1 VLVRTLSRWLVLTG
15 RVPRLL
21 QEWGAGMRRSF
32 GYVCLFLGA
41 LVLMVGV
48 LAKPVLYHN
57 LAKVPLDQKTTLIS
71 TGQHMS
77 ALEASAAGV
86 KVLTDATLQNTR
98 IVVGIPGKAKGNSA
112 FWQYLVVNKEVG
124 GKDLS
129 YSQEG
134 VSFDRVTGQA
144 TNCCGD
150 YLSVGTLD
158 HPAAIQSSFT
168 HKGLFFK
175 FPFDTQKITYQW
187 WDGDLGRT
195 EPMKYVAT
203 QQVQG
208 VQTYVFQQK
217 TGPVTYGKQT
227 GVPGELFNTNKP
239 VNADEVYQNTR
250 TLYVEPNTG
259 LIIKGVEQ
267 QNKRLEAPG
276 FSAVPIT
283 EGTIGYTAAT
293 IKKNVADLGSKG
305 TLLGFLNGP
314 LTWIGILL
322 GLLLMGAGAFL
333 ASGGSRAKGSKTGPQ
348 HAADPNLVNQK

>member
-1 VLVRTLSRWLVLTG
+1 
-15 RVPRLL
+15 
-21 QEWGAGMRRSF
+21 MRRVA

-41 LVLMVGV
+41 LVLMIGV

-57 LAKVPLDQKTTLIS
+57 LAKVPLDQKTTLVS
-71 TGQHMS
+71 VGEHMS
-77 ALEASAAGV
+77 ALEVSSAGV
-86 KVLTDATLQNTR
+86 KVLTDATLQNTK

-124 GKDLS
+124 GKDLN

-134 VSFDRVTGQA
+134 VSFDRVTAQA

-150 YLSVGTLD
+150 YISVGTLD
-158 HPAAIQSSFT
+158 HPSAIQSSFT

-175 FPFDTQKITYQW
+175 FPFNTQKITYQW

-333 ASGGSRAKGSKTGPQ
+333 ASGGSRAKGSMTGPQ

>member
-1 VLVRTLSRWLVLTG
+1 
-15 RVPRLL
+15 
-21 QEWGAGMRRSF
+21 MRRVA

-57 LAKVPLDQKTTLIS
+57 LAKVPLDQKTTLVS
-71 TGQHMS
+71 VGEHMS
-77 ALEASAAGV
+77 ALEVSSAGV
-86 KVLTDATLQNTR
+86 KVLTDATLQNTK

-124 GKDLS
+124 GKDLN

-134 VSFDRVTGQA
+134 VSFDRVTAQA

-150 YLSVGTLD
+150 YISVGTLD
-158 HPAAIQSSFT
+158 HPSAIQSGFT

-333 ASGGSRAKGSKTGPQ
+333 ASGGSRAKGSMTGPQ
-348 HAADPNLVNQK
+348 HAADPKLVNQK

>member
-1 VLVRTLSRWLVLTG
+1 
-15 RVPRLL
+15 
-21 QEWGAGMRRSF
+21 MRRVA

-57 LAKVPLDQKTTLIS
+57 LAKVPLDQKTTLVS
-71 TGQHMS
+71 VGEHMS
-77 ALEASAAGV
+77 ALEVSSAGV
-86 KVLTDATLQNTR
+86 KVLTDATLQNTK

-124 GKDLS
+124 GKDLN

-134 VSFDRVTGQA
+134 VSFDRVTAQA

-150 YLSVGTLD
+150 YISVGTLD
-158 HPAAIQSSFT
+158 HPSAIQSSFT

-195 EPMKYVAT
+195 EPMKFLST

-227 GVPGELFNTNKP
+227 GVPGELFNTSKP
-239 VNADEVYQNTR
+239 VDADEVYQNTR

-259 LIIKGVEQ
+259 LIINGVEQ

-283 EGTIGYTAAT
+283 QGTIGYTAAT
-293 IKKNVADLGSKG
+293 IKQNIADLGSKG
-305 TLLGFLNGP
+305 TLLGFIHGP
-314 LTWIGILL
+314 LTWIGLLL

-333 ASGGSRAKGSKTGPQ
+333 ALGGPKAKASTTR
-348 HAADPNLVNQK
+348 H

>member
-1 VLVRTLSRWLVLTG
+1 
-15 RVPRLL
+15 
-21 QEWGAGMRRSF
+21 MRRVA

-57 LAKVPLDQKTTLIS
+57 LAKVPLDQKTTLVS
-71 TGQHMS
+71 VGEHMS
-77 ALEASAAGV
+77 ALEVSSAGV
-86 KVLTDATLQNTR
+86 KVLTDATLQNTK

-124 GKDLS
+124 GKDLN

-134 VSFDRVTGQA
+134 VSFDRVTAQA

-150 YLSVGTLD
+150 YISVGTLD
-158 HPAAIQSSFT
+158 HPSAIQSGFT

-293 IKKNVADLGSKG
+293 IKKNVADLGSK
-305 TLLGFLNGP
+305 
-314 LTWIGILL
+314 
-322 GLLLMGAGAFL
+322 ARCS
-333 ASGGSRAKGSKTGPQ
+333 AS
-348 HAADPNLVNQK
+348 

>member
-1 VLVRTLSRWLVLTG
+1 
-15 RVPRLL
+15 
-21 QEWGAGMRRSF
+21 MRRVA

-57 LAKVPLDQKTTLIS
+57 LAKVPLDQKTTLVS
-71 TGQHMS
+71 VGEHMS
-77 ALEASAAGV
+77 ALEVSSAGV
-86 KVLTDATLQNTR
+86 KVLTDATLQNTK

-124 GKDLS
+124 GKDLN

-134 VSFDRVTGQA
+134 VSFDRVTAQA

-150 YLSVGTLD
+150 YISVGTLD
-158 HPAAIQSSFT
+158 HPSAIQSSFT

-195 EPMKYVAT
+195 EPMKSVAT

-333 ASGGSRAKGSKTGPQ
+333 ASGGSRAKGSMTGPQ
-348 HAADPNLVNQK
+348 HAADPKLVNQK

>member
-1 VLVRTLSRWLVLTG
+1 
-15 RVPRLL
+15 
-21 QEWGAGMRRSF
+21 MRRIV

-57 LAKVPLDQKTTLIS
+57 LAKVPLDQKTTLVSI
-71 TGQHMS
+71 GEHMS
-77 ALEASAAGV
+77 ALQASAAGV
-86 KVLTDATLQNTR
+86 TVLTDATLQNTR
-98 IVVGIPGKAKGNSA
+98 VVVGIPAKAKGNSA
-112 FWQYLVVNKEVG
+112 FWEYVVVSKQVG
-124 GKDLS
+124 GKDLD

-134 VSFDRVTGQA
+134 VSFDRVSGQA

-150 YLSVGTLD
+150 YKSTGTIQD
-158 HPAAIQSSFT
+158 PSAIKTNFT

-175 FPFDTQKITYQW
+175 FPFDTQKTTYQW

-195 EPMKYVAT
+195 EPMKFLRT
-203 QQVQG
+203 QQIQG

-217 TGPVTYGKQT
+217 TGPETYGKQA
-227 GVPGELFNTNKP
+227 GVPGSLFNTTKP
-239 VNADEVYQNTR
+239 VNADEIYQNTR

-259 LIIKGVEQ
+259 LIINGVEQ

-283 EGTIGYTAAT
+283 QGTIGYTAAT
-293 IKKNVADLGSKG
+293 IKQNIADLGSKG
-305 TLLGFLNGP
+305 TLLGFIHGP
-314 LTWIGILL
+314 LTWIGLLL

-333 ASGGSRAKGSKTGPQ
+333 ALGGPKAKASTTGPQ
-348 HAADPNLVNQK
+348 HAADPDLVNQK